1 VAANHDASPVDA
13 PAKPEEENSEMRG
26 SVPPGLPGPDIT
38 VTPQAAQEIK
48 KLIQEEQRQDRT
60 PQPRYLRLRIE
71 GNLEDGFQN
80 HLELDVTVRADDLR
94 VETRDIVLVLD
105 RRTAILGMGATIDYV
120 DTVGRKGLT
129 VRNPN
134 AK

>member
-1 VAANHDASPVDA
+1 
-13 PAKPEEENSEMRG
+13 MRG